1 MKNIYLSLLLFGLF
15 ACDSSSGQNTPSKGS
30 ADFIQEQV
38 TKAVQDYIMQPGR
51 SVDEVKKL
59 HQLEYNVFTLALE
72 DSAARYEGVLDELGK
87 NRWDC
92 FHVEK
97 VFTNNEKGDRVG
109 KLLFFCKRSP
119 DTLLRFVPKSLLG
132 R

>member
-1 MKNIYLSLLLFGLF
+1 MRTFCILLFIFGF
-15 ACDSSSGQNTPSKGS
+15 ISCDKSSGQNTATQKGT
-30 ADFIQEQV
+30 DFIQEQV
-38 TKAVQDYIMQPGR
+38 TKALQDYVMQPGR
-51 SVDEVKKL
+51 SVDEIKKL

-97 VFTNNEKGDRVG
+97 VFSTNKNGERVG
-109 KLLFFCKRSP
+109 KLLFFCKRAP
-119 DTLLRFVPKSLLG
+119 DTLLRFVPKSLIG